1 MGHSC
6 MRVLSKETLFSN
18 KILVLFLIYGDPL
31 YCVTFCS
38 VVESQNIVYI
48 YILVQ
53 I

>member
-1 MGHSC
+1 

-18 KILVLFLIYGDPL
+18 KILVLFLIYGDGDPL